1 MAKVIVLNN
10 IFDTRDTNV
19 IDVEKAQSV
28 RDILYEGKYDIPDYS
43 SQVEVYDPDTG
54 ETSYLSLEDDKEQ
67 GLNVC
72 IKVNGLTKDLD
83 YVVQPAD
90 AVVVEILPAANA
102 GRTFEN
108 SLGNIFTVVGAIMM
122 GAAALYITSL
132 TGGAAIP
139 FLAKAGLVIGGLLV
153 AAGTLLIWD
162 SLRDAHEETATKK
175 TLTEEQR
182 KTLEGASNQ
191 NLVDMPFPVVVGKIA
206 VTPYTVGTQYNELVY
221 TGNGDNQ
228 YEELFGSRMRT
239 TQLLAIGYAPLL
251 LKDIK
256 FDELVAA
263 HNHNNVLVGELS
275 YLNNDPEITGHVD
288 STFNGK
294 PQVADIESK
303 WRGNK
308 VRLEISQFGSD
319 RKIYPF
325 TVKQQKVDA
334 PLLYCYDEDYKEV
347 ANEKYI
353 SWQGGSFPC
362 GMRTNTIRFSDGVPY
377 KIVVGIDIPNGLW
390 GANSI
395 KDSSATRYSKI
406 PMNLVVQWRPVYKY
420 ITDNNLDS
428 EGYAGD
434 VYDRNV
440 DGYGVLRYSGWRN
453 FTGTSN
459 LDGMWAGPVPQVT
472 YTGPGITY
480 RVYKVDNTPAYRDGF
495 YGYFVNSTGTTLTGT
510 FHKVQKRLNET
521 ALFREKLLVLIKQWE
536 REHTTRETF
545 INAITPTK
553 GYVTIVNENG
563 TRSILSYQSYWKSYI
578 YPEIKEAVP
587 DSVRLNLE
595 EQARQYARNK
605 VASQDADWCASH
617 ENTTSVT
624 TWHKM
629 SATEI
634 ANAVNNGWMSSS
646 SHEETRK
653 VWNGPSGAYSYGGGY
668 WGNKKVTVTTY
679 TSLNG
684 RVKIQ
689 NGVPYILDGQYANTI
704 AQTEVS
710 ANKGL
715 SPHTSGDSNPTWYG
729 VRCFSLGKFSLGK
742 SFYQHNSKADP
753 DFSSALSIGGDDV
766 EHAKDEMRFE
776 ISTELTQE
784 DILDLINRNPMS
796 IRAGEDGEVPELLGK
811 TSCTIDSIQVRVV
824 RLTPCYLEKQGKNSE
839 KEFDPSYKYADVV
852 KWSYIKTYC
861 VDKQKILDSIDEK
874 SQDAIVD
881 GQPVKIAPIDCS
893 LETFDSTDEN
903 IHSYPTWNTWNIMS
917 MRSVPVAKDDEE
929 KLCLLGIEAEPD
941 QLGVMSDSLNKV
953 SLTAA
958 AVTPALRD
966 SYIRYWYTDG
976 TDYWKYDSYDTLETK
991 NSEELY
997 LQFAANDLRWKRT
1010 TQEEFE
1016 DAHKAALTKDGVAL
1030 EGYWYS
1036 EMHNAWDK
1044 KWFPAKIEKRQCIQY
1059 ITDANGEIVY
1069 NDGGEPLIEMTRDGN
1084 DWIPYIYKE
1093 MARNTDTL
1101 GRWIASNAF
1110 INTFTDRNSIGQL
1123 LGVACGQSLGRNSYF
1138 YNSLN
1143 DDKFIRFWYEDDENG
1158 KYYYYDTDDTEVDLE
1173 HKPVWSDDGDEYDLP
1188 QWTYDGWAEG
1198 SEIEFRSA
1206 TLVEIGGGYYYSIRK
1221 ADNAFNMMAL
1231 KEAFEYTEAID
1242 IGKSTVGAIPYK
1254 CNMYIT
1260 AQQKALAI
1268 MQTILVTA
1276 RAFWFYD
1283 EYGRFEIHND
1293 KPKMNPVLMITDE
1306 NSIQSSNMRDF
1317 SKGIAG
1323 YHLTFND
1330 EANGFQ
1336 QGEVYVLREGQTRN
1350 AHTRDIIDQTIN
1362 GVTNAE
1368 QVWSLGAYMLACSI
1382 TQKESW
1388 TRKLNHVGGN
1398 LTIGSLVSV
1407 QSSTLMIG
1415 TDTSGRI
1422 AKLIEDENFIYG
1434 FICDLTYDYRE
1445 EYGQEGENV
1454 QGCSIFQA
1462 GAKNHSKV
1470 VTLRFANAAQQQQGI
1485 AVDTE
1490 DPEYAGNNGV
1500 YANLKGQTNLV
1511 LFEKKIIKQ
1520 VEREFEQ
1527 GPDEATDTK
1536 VFTQFIP
1543 KPGDIVAFGNV
1554 GSITKLGVVYQ
1565 LTYDEKHHVTA
1576 SIYPYYDSIY
1586 HAGRS
1591 LPVLE
1596 SSMTKLPYNDTPPV
1610 DFSASMSDVSDALE
1624 EANKNIRVVVQEIVD
1639 GDTQSDAK
1647 PDTPVMLGVYAFE
1660 KEITGKA
1667 RADGAG
1673 LRNSVVSVDWQM
1685 FKWTSDVVE
1694 TDDDQWDWV
1703 DAGTTPTLNLTY
1715 LFDRETDGYPEADD
1729 LNGEESVWFFRCR
1742 ITNQYGND
1750 SEWSRKMAVQTAGTY
1765 GTWALNAPAVNAS
1778 VTSRYVT
1785 LKLSQP
1791 PRADGKEL
1799 YGNTRYRVEVMR
1811 PDVDSTYYKPAT
1823 GLNPYASESNYKDGS
1838 GYVISDGTY
1847 VQVMPLKGQDTELI
1861 ENTLYM
1867 FRITAENEAGI
1878 SESTVINTVT
1888 ECDSIRDIVKAKE
1901 TAKEAYISQLSAIS
1915 ANMGCISGGSF
1926 NGSQTNYWELSS
1938 FVDDNNVNHHEGA
1951 FRVGGDKEYMW
1962 VIPVDEFGNDITSS
1976 TPASVR
1982 PASYRIEFQVGSFHV
1997 NSTATEMNGD
2007 FIIQENQDSIDRI
2020 KVTPRGVYL
2029 EHRANAES
2037 PWVLIAGQNTNGVQS
2052 QQLYSEASLIVS
2064 NQDIDQRRQEKT
2076 DIGTPYIS
2084 ENSQV
2089 YHFDTDVADQNKV
2102 DDLSIVPS
2110 DSYSLVDE
2118 QYGKDYKPAILAVSP
2133 FSTVAKSIMGLV
2145 SITKEFTAG
2154 TFTVDFWCK
2163 FLTNENFTL
2172 FDLSTPAESVVI
2184 KTKKGECFLYEK
2196 AETEECPMFAEQD
2209 MPTYAM
2215 WEPVP
2220 VVKCPMYHTA
2230 DGEECQMMKKDDTVS
2245 RMYRAT
2251 DTQFFQSVDYAQKID
2266 GEYTKVVP
2274 TPLTYDSFAEEG
2286 LYVETC
2292 NYNTPDGEC
2301 TTLEYEG
2308 SSFERR
2314 VISWSDEGKDEG
2326 LLPHK
2331 FNSGDWIHCAV
2342 VFSEGRVKVFLGVTD
2357 GTVASVSFIRNSETA
2372 LLTSLV
2378 LNSQKKSMLFDEL
2391 LVDTTT
2397 AESLEVF
2404 TCNTVQRRPWGA
2416 LPYSD
2421 ERNYFILE
2429 AENTDL
2435 IKTNIGKSSELRA
2448 DLSDFMLPVGAV
2460 FRSTVDETP
2469 HFTGSWVLLYTETLG
2484 GKTIYNYERIS

>member
-1 MAKVIVLNN
+1 MAKVIVFND

-19 IDVEKAQSV
+19 IDVEKVQTV
-28 RDILYEGKYDIPDYS
+28 RDVLYEGKYNVRDYG

-54 ETSYLSLEDDKEQ
+54 ETSYLAIKDDGGQE
-67 GLNVC
+67 LNVC
-72 IKVNGLTKDLD
+72 VKVNGLVKDLD
-83 YVVQPAD
+83 YEIQPAD
-90 AVVVEILPAANA
+90 AVIVEILPAAS
-102 GRTFEN
+102 GMKTGEGF
-108 SLGNIFTVVGAIMM
+108 LGTIFTAVGALAMTI
-122 GAAALYITSL
+122 GAVMLTAA
-132 TGGAAIP
+132 TGGTAVPLLLMI
-139 FLAKAGLVIGGLLV
+139 GGGLLV
-153 AAGTLLIWD
+153 GVGTLMIM
-162 SLRDAHEETATKK
+162 DALKFDYPDEQKAGKN
-175 TLTEEQR
+175 LTEEQK
-182 KTLEGASNQ
+182 KTLEGATNQ
-191 NLVDMPFPVVVGKIA
+191 NLVDTPFPIVVGKIS

-239 TQLLAIGYAPLL
+239 SQLLAIGYAPLL
-251 LKDIK
+251 LSDIK

-275 YLNNDPEITGHVD
+275 YLNNDPDMTGHRD
-288 STFNGK
+288 TTFNGK

-334 PLLYCYDEDYKEV
+334 PLLYCYDEMYKEV
-347 ANEKYI
+347 ADEKFI

-377 KIVVGIDIPNGLW
+377 KIVVGIDIPGGLW
-390 GANSI
+390 AANNI
-395 KDSSATRYSKI
+395 KDKSETRYSKI

-428 EGYAGD
+428 VGYAGD

-453 FTGTSN
+453 FSGTSN

-472 YTGPGITY
+472 YTGPGVSY
-480 RVYKVDNTPAYRDGF
+480 RVYKVGDTPAYRDGF
-495 YGYFVNSTGTTLTGT
+495 YGYFVNSTGLSLTGT
-510 FHKVQKRLNET
+510 FHKVQKRLDET
-521 ALFREKLLVLIKQWE
+521 ALYRERLLVLIKEWE
-536 REHTTRETF
+536 REHTTRESF

-563 TRSILSYQSYWKSYI
+563 TRSVMSYQSYWKSYI
-578 YPEIKEAVP
+578 YPEIKEVLP
-587 DSVRLNLE
+587 DSTRLTLE
-595 EQARQYARNK
+595 EQARIYARNK

-617 ENTTSVT
+617 ENTTSAT

-653 VWNGPSGAYSYGGGY
+653 VWNGPGVASAGY
-668 WGNKKVTVTTY
+668 WVSGYWEDKKVTVTTY
-679 TSLNG
+679 TSLDG

-715 SPHTSGDSNPTWYG
+715 SSGTSGDCNPTWYG
-729 VRCFSLGKFSLGK
+729 VRCFSLGKFSLGRT
-742 SFYQHNSKADP
+742 FYGENSKADP
-753 DFSSALSIGGDDV
+753 DFSNPLSIGGNDV
-766 EHAKDEMRFE
+766 DHVKDEMRFE
-776 ISTELTQE
+776 ISAELTQE
-784 DILDLINRNPMS
+784 DILDLLNRNPMS

-811 TSCTIDSIQVRVV
+811 TSCTIDSIQVRIV
-824 RLTPCYLEKQGKNSE
+824 RLTPCYVDSNSGE
-839 KEFDPSYKYADVV
+839 IKYKYSDVV

-861 VDKQKILDSIDEK
+861 VDKQKILDSIDGK

-997 LQFAANDLRWKRT
+997 LEFAANDLRWKRT

-1016 DAHKAALTKDGVAL
+1016 DTHKAALTKDGVAL

-1044 KWFPAKIEKRQCIQY
+1044 KWFPAKVEKRQCVQY

-1069 NDGGEPLIEMTRDGN
+1069 NEAGDPLIEMTRDGN
-1084 DWIPYIYKE
+1084 DWVPFIYRE
-1093 MARNTDTL
+1093 MARNTDSI

-1110 INTFTDRNSIGQL
+1110 INTFTDRNSMGQL

-1206 TLVEIGGGYYYSIRK
+1206 TLVDLGGGYFYSIRK

-1242 IGKSTVGAIPYK
+1242 IGKSAVGAIPYK

-1260 AQQKALAI
+1260 NQQKSLAL

-1306 NSIQSSNMRDF
+1306 NSLQSSNTRDF

-1323 YHLTFND
+1323 YHITFND

-1350 AHTRDIIDQTIN
+1350 AHTRDILDQTIN

-1368 QVWSLGAYMLACSI
+1368 QAWCLGAYMLACSI

-1388 TRKLNHVGGN
+1388 SRKLNHVGGN

-1647 PDTPVMLGVYAFE
+1647 PDTPVMLGVHAFE

-1694 TDDDQWDWV
+1694 TDDDLWDWV
-1703 DAGTTPTLNLTY
+1703 DAGTTPTLNLSY

-1811 PDVDSTYYKPAT
+1811 PDIDNDYYKPAT
-1823 GLNPYASESNYKDGS
+1823 GLNPYAAEDNYKDGS

-1878 SESTVINTVT
+1878 SQSTEVNTVA

-1915 ANMGCISGGSF
+1915 ANMGTISGGSF

-1962 VIPVDEFGNDITSS
+1962 VIPVDEYGNDITSS

-2007 FIIQENQDSIDRI
+2007 FILMLPDNPSERARITPYGVFFETKDANGNWIDI
-2020 KVTPRGVYL
+2020 VHQSKTGTVTPSVQA
-2029 EHRANAES
+2029 EETTANGSLVVTNATMAQRRMNGSDIGLPLPAQDAEV
-2037 PWVLIAGQNTNGVQS
+2037 WHYDTDFLNQHGVQTLVMEES
-2052 QQLYSEASLIVS
+2052 TAPHHVEPCLVGE
-2064 NQDIDQRRQEKT
+2064 
-2076 DIGTPYIS
+2076 
-2084 ENSQV
+2084 
-2089 YHFDTDVADQNKV
+2089 
-2102 DDLSIVPS
+2102 DDAVPAGS
-2110 DSYSLVDE
+2110 
-2118 QYGKDYKPAILAVSP
+2118 GINTFKPALLAIAP
-2133 FSTVAKSIMGLV
+2133 YATVAKSCYGNYSLLKTIGASNSWQV
-2145 SITKEFTAG
+2145 EFWMKQ
-2154 TFTVDFWCK
+2154 VWQ
-2163 FLTNENFTL
+2163 ENQTL
-2172 FDLSTPAESVVI
+2172 FDIGNSQQSIALKILNREPNYNDPLEEEPPYNTETEQSEFIPYNTVIESDVYLEYTSPAGTDRRRNIEFNLNSWYHIGIFCDGENITVFISEATTRSSYVFEQQAAFVNDINISINPSKELMCLDELMVSPTVMGSQSVFNQNSNDRIPFGALDKDEKHFVLDVDNSKVWTNLFDAENVQDKIRDIVGIEKSYIRNQNILDEMEEINIPSDENNPLEFEYDGFLYLNRLSTSASITFKVYLNGIEIHLSGTDAAYAGLPFV
-2184 KTKKGECFLYEK
+2184 KG
-2196 AETEECPMFAEQD
+2196 D
-2209 MPTYAM
+2209 
-2215 WEPVP
+2215 
-2220 VVKCPMYHTA
+2220 
-2230 DGEECQMMKKDDTVS
+2230 
-2245 RMYRAT
+2245 
-2251 DTQFFQSVDYAQKID
+2251 
-2266 GEYTKVVP
+2266 
-2274 TPLTYDSFAEEG
+2274 
-2286 LYVETC
+2286 
-2292 NYNTPDGEC
+2292 
-2301 TTLEYEG
+2301 
-2308 SSFERR
+2308 
-2314 VISWSDEGKDEG
+2314 
-2326 LLPHK
+2326 
-2331 FNSGDWIHCAV
+2331 
-2342 VFSEGRVKVFLGVTD
+2342 
-2357 GTVASVSFIRNSETA
+2357 
-2372 LLTSLV
+2372 
-2378 LNSQKKSMLFDEL
+2378 
-2391 LVDTTT
+2391 
-2397 AESLEVF
+2397 
-2404 TCNTVQRRPWGA
+2404 
-2416 LPYSD
+2416 
-2421 ERNYFILE
+2421 
-2429 AENTDL
+2429 
-2435 IKTNIGKSSELRA
+2435 
-2448 DLSDFMLPVGAV
+2448 
-2460 FRSTVDETP
+2460 
-2469 HFTGSWVLLYTETLG
+2469 
-2484 GKTIYNYERIS
+2484 TIYLQNSTASSLNTATTRVRYYKLRDYTGR

>member
-1 MAKVIVLNN
+1 MAKVIVFNN

-19 IDVEKAQSV
+19 IEVQKVQTV
-28 RDILYEGKYDIPDYS
+28 RDVLYEGKYDVPSYG

-54 ETSYLSLEDDKEQ
+54 ETSYLSIEDDAGQ

-72 IKVNGLTKDLD
+72 VKVNGLVRDLD
-83 YVVQPAD
+83 YEIQPAD
-90 AVVVEILPAANA
+90 AVIVEILPAASGMKSA
-102 GRTFEN
+102 EGV
-108 SLGNIFTVVGAIMM
+108 LGTIFTVVGALAMTI
-122 GAAALYITSL
+122 GAGMLAVA
-132 TGGAAIP
+132 TGGSAVPLLLMI
-139 FLAKAGLVIGGLLV
+139 GGGLLV
-153 AAGTLLIWD
+153 GVGTLMIM
-162 SLRDAHEETATKK
+162 DALKFDYPDEQKAGKN
-175 TLTEEQR
+175 LTEEQK
-182 KTLEGASNQ
+182 KTLEGATNQ
-191 NLVDMPFPVVVGKIA
+191 NLVDTPFPIVVGKIS

-239 TQLLAIGYAPLL
+239 SQLLAIGYAPLL
-251 LKDIK
+251 LSDIK

-275 YLNNDPEITGHVD
+275 YLNNDPDMTGHRD
-288 STFNGK
+288 TTFNGK

-334 PLLYCYDEDYKEV
+334 PLLYCYDEMYKEV
-347 ANEKYI
+347 ADEKFI

-377 KIVVGIDIPNGLW
+377 KIVVGIDIPGGLW
-390 GANSI
+390 AANNI
-395 KDSSATRYSKI
+395 KDKSETRYSKI

-428 EGYAGD
+428 VGYAGD

-453 FTGTSN
+453 FSGTSN

-472 YTGPGITY
+472 YTGPGVSY
-480 RVYKVDNTPAYRDGF
+480 RVYKVGDTPAYRDGF
-495 YGYFVNSTGTTLTGT
+495 YGYFVNSTGLSLTGT
-510 FHKVQKRLNET
+510 FHKVQKRLDET
-521 ALFREKLLVLIKQWE
+521 ALYRERLLVLIKEWE
-536 REHTTRETF
+536 REHTTRESF

-563 TRSILSYQSYWKSYI
+563 TRSVMSYQSYWKSYI
-578 YPEIKEAVP
+578 YPEIKEVLP
-587 DSVRLNLE
+587 DSTRLTLE
-595 EQARQYARNK
+595 EQARIYARNK

-617 ENTTSVT
+617 ENTTSAT

-646 SHEETRK
+646 SHEETRE

-668 WGNKKVTVTTY
+668 WENIKVTVTTY
-679 TSLNG
+679 TALDG

-715 SPHTSGDSNPTWYG
+715 SPHTSGDCNPTWYG
-729 VRCFSLGKFSLGK
+729 VRCFSLGKFSLGRT
-742 SFYQHNSKADP
+742 FYGENSKADP
-753 DFSSALSIGGDDV
+753 DFSNPLSIGGNDV
-766 EHAKDEMRFE
+766 DHVKDEMRFE
-776 ISTELTQE
+776 ISAELTQE
-784 DILDLINRNPMS
+784 DILDLLNRNPMS
-796 IRAGEDGEVPELLGK
+796 IRAGEDSEVPELLGK
-811 TSCTIDSIQVRVV
+811 TSCTIDSIQVRIV
-824 RLTPCYLEKQGKNSE
+824 RLTPCYVDSNSGE
-839 KEFDPSYKYADVV
+839 IKYKYSDVV

-861 VDKQKILDSIDEK
+861 VDKQKILDSIDGK

-893 LETFDSTDEN
+893 LETFDSTDEK

-997 LQFAANDLRWKRT
+997 LDFAANDLRWKRT

-1044 KWFPAKIEKRQCIQY
+1044 KWFPAKIEKRQCVQY

-1069 NDGGEPLIEMTRDGN
+1069 NEAGDPLIEMTRDGN
-1084 DWIPYIYKE
+1084 DWVPFIYRE
-1093 MARNTDTL
+1093 MARNTDSI

-1110 INTFTDRNSIGQL
+1110 INTFTDRNSMGQL

-1206 TLVEIGGGYYYSIRK
+1206 TLVDLGGGYFYSIRK

-1242 IGKSTVGAIPYK
+1242 IGKSAVGAIPYK

-1260 AQQKALAI
+1260 NQQKSLAL

-1293 KPKMNPVLMITDE
+1293 KPKKNPVLMITDE
-1306 NSIQSSNMRDF
+1306 NSLQSSNTRDF

-1323 YHLTFND
+1323 YHITFND

-1350 AHTRDIIDQTIN
+1350 AHTRDILDQTIN

-1368 QVWSLGAYMLACSI
+1368 QAWCLGAYMLACSI

-1388 TRKLNHVGGN
+1388 SRKLNHVGGS

-1647 PDTPVMLGVYAFE
+1647 PDTPVMLGVHAFE

-1667 RADGAG
+1667 RSDGAG

-1694 TDDDQWDWV
+1694 TDDDLWDWV
-1703 DAGTTPTLNLTY
+1703 DAGTTPTLNLSY

-1750 SEWSRKMAVQTAGTY
+1750 SEWSRKMAVQTTGTY

-1811 PDVDSTYYKPAT
+1811 PDIDHDYYKPAT
-1823 GLNPYASESNYKDGS
+1823 GLNPYAAEDNYKDGS

-2007 FIIQENQDSIDRI
+2007 FIIQENQDSVDRI
-2020 KVTPRGVYL
+2020 KVTPQGVYL

-2064 NQDIDQRRQEKT
+2064 NQGIDQRRQEKT

-2084 ENSQV
+2084 EDSQV
-2089 YHFDTDVADQNKV
+2089 YHFDTDIADQNKV

-2118 QYGKDYKPAILAVSP
+2118 QYGKDYTPAILAVSP

-2163 FLTNENFTL
+2163 FLTNEDFTL

-2274 TPLTYDSFAEEG
+2274 TALTYDSFAEGG

-2314 VISWSDEGKDEG
+2314 VISWSDEDKDEG

-2460 FRSTVDETP
+2460 FRSTVDEAP

>member
-19 IDVEKAQSV
+19 IDVEKVQSV
-28 RDILYEGKYDIPDYS
+28 RDILYEGKYDVPDYS

-90 AVVVEILPAANA
+90 AVFVEILPAANA

-206 VTPYTVGTQYNELVY
+206 VTPYTVGTQYNDLVY
-221 TGNGDNQ
+221 TGTGNEENGHYD
-228 YEELFGSRMRT
+228 ELFGSRMRT
-239 TQLLAIGYAPLL
+239 TQLLAIGYAPLI

-347 ANEKYI
+347 ADEKYI
-353 SWQGGSFPC
+353 SWQGTSFPR
-362 GMRTNTIRFSDGVPY
+362 GTRTNTIRFSDGVPY

-428 EGYAGD
+428 VGYAGD

-472 YTGPGITY
+472 YTGPGVTY

-595 EQARQYARNK
+595 EQSRQYARDK
-605 VASQDADWCASH
+605 VASQDADWCATH
-617 ENTTSVT
+617 ENTSTQV

-629 SATEI
+629 SASEI
-634 ANAVNNGWMSSS
+634 ASAVNQGLLSSS

-668 WGNKKVTVTTY
+668 WENKKVTVTTY
-679 TSLNG
+679 TPLDGSIKMCG
-684 RVKIQ
+684 
-689 NGVPYILDGQYANTI
+689 GVPYIMDGTYLNSI
-704 AQTEVS
+704 AQIEVS

-715 SPHTSGDSNPTWYG
+715 SKQTSGDSNPTWYG

-742 SFYQHNSKADP
+742 SFYQHNSKTDP

-1093 MARNTDTL
+1093 MARNTDSL

-1143 DDKFIRFWYEDDENG
+1143 EDKFIRFWYEDDENG

-1221 ADNAFNMMAL
+1221 ADNAFNMMVL

-1293 KPKMNPVLMITDE
+1293 KPKVNPVLMITDE

-1610 DFSASMSDVSDALE
+1610 DFSASMSDISNAIE
-1624 EANKNIRVVVQEIVD
+1624 EANKNTNAAINGIIN
-1639 GDTQSDAK
+1639 GGTNSDAI
-1647 PDTPVMLGVYAFE
+1647 PDTPVMLDARAYE
-1660 KEITGKA
+1660 QEIVLKA
-1667 RADGAG
+1667 RTDGSG
-1673 LRNSVVSVDWQM
+1673 LKNSVVSVEWQV
-1685 FKWTSDVVE
+1685 FKWTSEVE
-1694 TDDDQWDWV
+1694 EVDDSLWEWE
-1703 DAGTTPTLNLTY
+1703 DAATSPTLGANY
-1715 LFDRETDGYPEADD
+1715 MFNRSTDGFPESED
-1729 LNGEESVWFFRCR
+1729 LNGVESAWFFRCR
-1742 ITNQYGND
+1742 VKNQYNNY
-1750 SEWSRKMAVQTAGTY
+1750 SEWSRKMVVQTEDY
-1765 GTWALNAPAVNAS
+1765 GTWKLAAPTVNVKIMDRTA
-1778 VTSRYVT
+1778 T
-1785 LKLSQP
+1785 LILSQP
-1791 PRADGKEL
+1791 VRSDDRQV
-1799 YGNTRYRVEVMR
+1799 YGTVRYRVQIKRVTESEDPVCV
-1811 PDVDSTYYKPAT
+1811 PDSQYYKPAT
-1823 GLNPYASESNYKDGS
+1823 SLNPYPEYNAQNVITAANETNYRDGE
-1838 GYVISDGTY
+1838 GYVISGQTY
-1847 VQVMPLKGQDTELI
+1847 IQTLPLVGQGSKNI
-1861 ENTLYM
+1861 
-1867 FRITAENEAGI
+1867 
-1878 SESTVINTVT
+1878 INTDYMYSVCAESEADVSAAREALAT
-1888 ECDSIRDIVKAKE
+1888 VVCTSIRDIVKAKE
-1901 TAKEAYISQLSAIS
+1901 TAKEAYITELAALSANLGKIS
-1915 ANMGCISGGSF
+1915 
-1926 NGSQTNYWELSS
+1926 NGSLNGSASNFWELSS
-1938 FVDDNNVNHHEGA
+1938 FIDDDNINHHEGA
-1951 FRVGGDKEYMW
+1951 FRVGGRNEYLH
-1962 VIPVDEFGNDITSS
+1962 VIPVDENGHDITNA
-1976 TPASVR
+1976 TPISV
-1982 PASYRIEFQVGSFHV
+1982 PIASYRIEFQIGNF
-1997 NSTATEMNGD
+1997 
-2007 FIIQENQDSIDRI
+2007 
-2020 KVTPRGVYL
+2020 K
-2029 EHRANAES
+2029 
-2037 PWVLIAGQNTNGVQS
+2037 VQS
-2052 QQLYSEASLIVS
+2052 EKSNFINGLAVYNGQDYSERLYLTYKGILR
-2064 NQDIDQRRQEKT
+2064 QRLPGATSSDEW
-2076 DIGTPYIS
+2076 DNAPEG
-2084 ENSQV
+2084 
-2089 YHFDTDVADQNKV
+2089 
-2102 DDLSIVPS
+2102 SIES
-2110 DSYSLVDE
+2110 
-2118 QYGKDYKPAILAVSP
+2118 ILTAAV
-2133 FSTVAKSIMGLV
+2133 
-2145 SITKEFTAG
+2145 
-2154 TFTVDFWCK
+2154 
-2163 FLTNENFTL
+2163 
-2172 FDLSTPAESVVI
+2172 
-2184 KTKKGECFLYEK
+2184 
-2196 AETEECPMFAEQD
+2196 TEEENTVYANISADE
-2209 MPTYAM
+2209 MPGKA
-2215 WEPVP
+2215 WLLEN
-2220 VVKCPMYHTA
+2220 
-2230 DGEECQMMKKDDTVS
+2230 
-2245 RMYRAT
+2245 
-2251 DTQFFQSVDYAQKID
+2251 TQVAYVFQS
-2266 GEYTKVVP
+2266 
-2274 TPLTYDSFAEEG
+2274 
-2286 LYVETC
+2286 
-2292 NYNTPDGEC
+2292 
-2301 TTLEYEG
+2301 
-2308 SSFERR
+2308 
-2314 VISWSDEGKDEG
+2314 
-2326 LLPHK
+2326 
-2331 FNSGDWIHCAV
+2331 
-2342 VFSEGRVKVFLGVTD
+2342 GVTD
-2357 GTVASVSFIRNSETA
+2357 LNGANQENLVLSADNIADADTGCPSLNADGTAVGKAYEGNIAIDSQKNVMYWNKGGLKRVTPSASAAFTA
-2372 LLTSLV
+2372 AKAAFDANKSTDWGLTSQQVAAL
-2378 LNSQKKSMLFDEL
+2378 
-2391 LVDTTT
+2391 T
-2397 AESLEVF
+2397 LE
-2404 TCNTVQRRPWGA
+2404 
-2416 LPYSD
+2416 
-2421 ERNYFILE
+2421 
-2429 AENTDL
+2429 
-2435 IKTNIGKSSELRA
+2435 
-2448 DLSDFMLPVGAV
+2448 FMEGL
-2460 FRSTVDETP
+2460 
-2469 HFTGSWVLLYTETLG
+2469 
-2484 GKTIYNYERIS
+2484 

>member
-1 MAKVIVLNN
+1 MAKVIVFND

-19 IDVEKAQSV
+19 IDVEKVQTV
-28 RDILYEGKYDIPDYS
+28 RDVLYEGKYNVRDYG

-54 ETSYLSLEDDKEQ
+54 ETSYLAIKDDGGQE
-67 GLNVC
+67 LNVC
-72 IKVNGLTKDLD
+72 VKVNGLVKDLD
-83 YVVQPAD
+83 YEIQPAD
-90 AVVVEILPAANA
+90 AVIVEILPAASGMKTA
-102 GRTFEN
+102 EGF
-108 SLGNIFTVVGAIMM
+108 LGTVFTVVGALAMTIGAGML
-122 GAAALYITSL
+122 AAA
-132 TGGAAIP
+132 TGGTTVPLLLMI
-139 FLAKAGLVIGGLLV
+139 GGGLLV
-153 AAGTLLIWD
+153 GAGTLMIM
-162 SLRDAHEETATKK
+162 DALKFDYPDEQKAGKN
-175 TLTEEQR
+175 LTEEQK
-182 KTLEGASNQ
+182 KTLEGATNQ
-191 NLVDMPFPVVVGKIA
+191 NLVDTPFPIVVGKIS

-239 TQLLAIGYAPLL
+239 SQLLAIGYAPLL
-251 LKDIK
+251 LSDIK

-275 YLNNDPEITGHVD
+275 YLNNDPDMTGHRD
-288 STFNGK
+288 TTFNGK

-334 PLLYCYDEDYKEV
+334 PLLYCYDEMYKEV
-347 ANEKYI
+347 ADEKYI

-377 KIVVGIDIPNGLW
+377 KIVVGIDIPGGLW
-390 GANSI
+390 AANNI
-395 KDSSATRYSKI
+395 KDKSETRYSKI

-428 EGYAGD
+428 VGYAGD

-453 FTGTSN
+453 FSGTSS

-472 YTGPGITY
+472 YTGPGISY
-480 RVYKVDNTPAYRDGF
+480 RVYKVGDTPAYRDGF
-495 YGYFVNSTGTTLTGT
+495 YGYFVNSTGLSLTGT

-521 ALFREKLLVLIKQWE
+521 ALYRERLLVLIKEWE
-536 REHTTRETF
+536 REHTTRESF

-563 TRSILSYQSYWKSYI
+563 TRSVMSYQSYWKSYI
-578 YPEIKEAVP
+578 YPEIKEVLP
-587 DSVRLNLE
+587 DSTRLTLE
-595 EQARQYARNK
+595 EQARIYARNK

-617 ENTTSVT
+617 ENTS
-624 TWHKM
+624 
-629 SATEI
+629 TEI
-634 ANAVNNGWMSSS
+634 TWRKMTALEIYKAKNNGQLTAEG
-646 SHEETRK
+646 HEQTVK
-653 VWNGPSGAYSYGGGY
+653 VWNGPSGAYGYGGGY
-668 WGNKKVTVTTY
+668 WENKKITWTTY
-679 TSLNG
+679 TSNDPG
-684 RVKIQ
+684 IKIQ
-689 NGVPYILDGQYANTI
+689 NGVPYISEASNSMI
-704 AQTEVS
+704 AAIEVR

-715 SPHTSGDSNPTWYG
+715 SNSSSLDCNPTWYG
-729 VRCFSLGKFSLGK
+729 VRCFSLGKFSLGRT
-742 SFYQHNSKADP
+742 FYGENSKADP
-753 DFSSALSIGGDDV
+753 DFSSPLSIGGNDV
-766 EHAKDEMRFE
+766 DHVKDEMRFE
-776 ISTELTQE
+776 ICTELTQE
-784 DILDLINRNPMS
+784 DILDLLNRNPMS

-824 RLTPCYLEKQGKNSE
+824 RLTPCYVDSNSGE
-839 KEFDPSYKYADVV
+839 IKYKYSDVV

-861 VDKQKILDSIDEK
+861 VDKQKILDSIDGK

-893 LETFDSTDEN
+893 LETFDSTDEK

-917 MRSVPVAKDDEE
+917 MRSVPVSKDDEE

-997 LQFAANDLRWKRT
+997 LEFAANDLRWKRT

-1016 DAHKAALTKDGVAL
+1016 DTHKAALTKDGVAL

-1044 KWFPAKIEKRQCIQY
+1044 KWFPAKVEKRQCVQY

-1069 NDGGEPLIEMTRDGN
+1069 NDAGDPLIEMTRDGN
-1084 DWIPYIYKE
+1084 DWVPFIYRE
-1093 MARNTDTL
+1093 MARNTDSI

-1110 INTFTDRNSIGQL
+1110 INTFTDRNSMGQL
-1123 LGVACGQSLGRNSYF
+1123 LGVACGQGLGRNAYF

-1206 TLVEIGGGYYYSIRK
+1206 TLVDLGGGYFYSIRK

-1242 IGKSTVGAIPYK
+1242 IGKIAVGAIPYK

-1260 AQQKALAI
+1260 NQQKALAL

-1283 EYGRFEIHND
+1283 EYGRFEVHND
-1293 KPKMNPVLMITDE
+1293 KPKKNPVLMITDE
-1306 NSIQSSNMRDF
+1306 NSLQSSNTRDF

-1368 QVWSLGAYMLACSI
+1368 QAWCLGAYMLACSI

-1388 TRKLNHVGGN
+1388 SRKLNHVGGS

-1407 QSSTLMIG
+1407 QGSTLMIG

-1610 DFSASMSDVSDALE
+1610 DFGASMSDISDAIE
-1624 EANKNIRVVVQEIVD
+1624 EANKNTNAAINGIIN
-1639 GDTQSDAK
+1639 GGTNSDAI
-1647 PDTPVMLGVYAFE
+1647 PDTPVMLDARAYE
-1660 KEITGKA
+1660 QEIVLKA
-1667 RADGAG
+1667 RTDGSG
-1673 LRNSVVSVDWQM
+1673 LKNSVVSVEWQV
-1685 FKWTSDVVE
+1685 FKWTSEVE
-1694 TDDDQWDWV
+1694 EVDDSLWEWE
-1703 DAGTTPTLNLTY
+1703 DAATSPTLGANY
-1715 LFDRETDGYPEADD
+1715 IFNRSTDGFPESED
-1729 LNGEESVWFFRCR
+1729 LNGVESAWFFRCR
-1742 ITNQYGND
+1742 VKNQYNNY
-1750 SEWSRKMAVQTAGTY
+1750 SEWSRKMVVQTEDY
-1765 GTWALNAPAVNAS
+1765 GTWKLAAPTVNVKIMDRTA
-1778 VTSRYVT
+1778 T
-1785 LKLSQP
+1785 LILSQP
-1791 PRADGKEL
+1791 VRSDDRQV
-1799 YGNTRYRVEVMR
+1799 YGTVRYRVQIKRVTESKDPVCV
-1811 PDVDSTYYKPAT
+1811 PDSQYYKPAT
-1823 GLNPYASESNYKDGS
+1823 SLNPYPEYNAQNIITAANETNYRDGE
-1838 GYVISDGTY
+1838 GYVISGQTY
-1847 VQVMPLKGQDTELI
+1847 IQTLPLVGQGSKNI
-1861 ENTLYM
+1861 
-1867 FRITAENEAGI
+1867 
-1878 SESTVINTVT
+1878 INTDYMYSVCAESEADVSAAREALAT
-1888 ECDSIRDIVKAKE
+1888 VVCTSIRDIVKAKE
-1901 TAKEAYISQLSAIS
+1901 TAKEAYITDLAALSANLGKIS
-1915 ANMGCISGGSF
+1915 
-1926 NGSQTNYWELSS
+1926 NGSLSGSATNFWELST
-1938 FVDDNNVNHHEGA
+1938 FVDDDNVNHHMGA
-1951 FRVGGDKEYMW
+1951 FRVGGRNEYLH
-1962 VIPVDEFGNDITSS
+1962 VIPVDENGHDITNA
-1976 TPASVR
+1976 TPISV
-1982 PASYRIEFQVGSFHV
+1982 PIASYRIEFQIGNF
-1997 NSTATEMNGD
+1997 
-2007 FIIQENQDSIDRI
+2007 
-2020 KVTPRGVYL
+2020 K
-2029 EHRANAES
+2029 
-2037 PWVLIAGQNTNGVQS
+2037 VQS
-2052 QQLYSEASLIVS
+2052 EKSNFINGLAAYNGQDYSERLYLTYKGILR
-2064 NQDIDQRRQEKT
+2064 QRLPGATSSDEW
-2076 DIGTPYIS
+2076 DNAPEG
-2084 ENSQV
+2084 
-2089 YHFDTDVADQNKV
+2089 
-2102 DDLSIVPS
+2102 SIES
-2110 DSYSLVDE
+2110 
-2118 QYGKDYKPAILAVSP
+2118 ILTAAV
-2133 FSTVAKSIMGLV
+2133 
-2145 SITKEFTAG
+2145 
-2154 TFTVDFWCK
+2154 
-2163 FLTNENFTL
+2163 
-2172 FDLSTPAESVVI
+2172 
-2184 KTKKGECFLYEK
+2184 
-2196 AETEECPMFAEQD
+2196 TEEGNTVYANISADE
-2209 MPTYAM
+2209 MPGKA
-2215 WEPVP
+2215 WLLEN
-2220 VVKCPMYHTA
+2220 
-2230 DGEECQMMKKDDTVS
+2230 
-2245 RMYRAT
+2245 
-2251 DTQFFQSVDYAQKID
+2251 TQVAYVFQS
-2266 GEYTKVVP
+2266 
-2274 TPLTYDSFAEEG
+2274 
-2286 LYVETC
+2286 
-2292 NYNTPDGEC
+2292 
-2301 TTLEYEG
+2301 
-2308 SSFERR
+2308 
-2314 VISWSDEGKDEG
+2314 
-2326 LLPHK
+2326 
-2331 FNSGDWIHCAV
+2331 
-2342 VFSEGRVKVFLGVTD
+2342 GVTD
-2357 GTVASVSFIRNSETA
+2357 LNGANQEN
-2372 LLTSLV
+2372 LV
-2378 LNSQKKSMLFDEL
+2378 LSADNIADADTGCPSLNADGTAVGKAYEGDIAIDSQKNVMYWNKGGLKRVTPSASAAFTAAKAAFDANKSTNWGL
-2391 LVDTTT
+2391 T
-2397 AESLEVF
+2397 AQQVAALTLE
-2404 TCNTVQRRPWGA
+2404 
-2416 LPYSD
+2416 
-2421 ERNYFILE
+2421 
-2429 AENTDL
+2429 
-2435 IKTNIGKSSELRA
+2435 
-2448 DLSDFMLPVGAV
+2448 FMEGL
-2460 FRSTVDETP
+2460 
-2469 HFTGSWVLLYTETLG
+2469 
-2484 GKTIYNYERIS
+2484 

>member
-1 MAKVIVLNN
+1 MAKVIVFND

-19 IDVEKAQSV
+19 IDVEKVQTV
-28 RDILYEGKYDIPDYS
+28 RDVLYEGKYNVRDYG

-54 ETSYLSLEDDKEQ
+54 ETSYLAIKDDGGQE
-67 GLNVC
+67 LNVC
-72 IKVNGLTKDLD
+72 VKVNGLAKDLD
-83 YVVQPAD
+83 YEIQPAD
-90 AVVVEILPAANA
+90 AVIVEILPASS
-102 GRTFEN
+102 GMKTGEGF
-108 SLGNIFTVVGAIMM
+108 LGTIFTAVGALAMTI
-122 GAAALYITSL
+122 GAVMLTAA
-132 TGGAAIP
+132 TGGTAVPLLLMI
-139 FLAKAGLVIGGLLV
+139 GGGLLV
-153 AAGTLLIWD
+153 GAGTLMIM
-162 SLRDAHEETATKK
+162 DALKFDYPDEQKAGKN
-175 TLTEEQR
+175 LTEEQK
-182 KTLEGASNQ
+182 KTLEGATNQ
-191 NLVDMPFPVVVGKIA
+191 NLVDTPFPIVVGKIS

-239 TQLLAIGYAPLL
+239 SQLLAIGYAPLL
-251 LKDIK
+251 LSDIK

-275 YLNNDPEITGHVD
+275 YLNNDPDMTGHRD
-288 STFNGK
+288 TTFNGK

-334 PLLYCYDEDYKEV
+334 PLLYCYDEMYKEV
-347 ANEKYI
+347 ADEKFI

-377 KIVVGIDIPNGLW
+377 KIVVGIDISGGLW
-390 GANSI
+390 AANNI
-395 KDSSATRYSKI
+395 KDKSETRYSKI

-428 EGYAGD
+428 VGYAGD

-453 FTGTSN
+453 FSGTSS

-472 YTGPGITY
+472 YTGPGVSY
-480 RVYKVDNTPAYRDGF
+480 RVYKVGDTPAYRDGF
-495 YGYFVNSTGTTLTGT
+495 YGYFVNSTGLSLTGT
-510 FHKVQKRLNET
+510 FHKVQKRLDET
-521 ALFREKLLVLIKQWE
+521 ALYRERLLVLIKEWE
-536 REHTTRETF
+536 REHTTRESF

-563 TRSILSYQSYWKSYI
+563 TRSVMSYQSYWKSYI
-578 YPEIKEAVP
+578 YPEIKEVLP
-587 DSVRLNLE
+587 DSTRLTLE
-595 EQARQYARNK
+595 EQARIYARNK

-617 ENTTSVT
+617 ENTTSAT

-668 WGNKKVTVTTY
+668 WENKKVTVTTY
-679 TSLNG
+679 TSLDG

-715 SPHTSGDSNPTWYG
+715 SPHTSGDCNPTWYG
-729 VRCFSLGKFSLGK
+729 VRCFSLGKFSLGRT
-742 SFYQHNSKADP
+742 FYGENSKADP
-753 DFSSALSIGGDDV
+753 DFSSPLSIGGNDV
-766 EHAKDEMRFE
+766 DHVKDEMRFE
-776 ISTELTQE
+776 ISAELTQE
-784 DILDLINRNPMS
+784 DILDLLNRNPMS

-811 TSCTIDSIQVRVV
+811 TSCTIDSIQVRIV
-824 RLTPCYLEKQGKNSE
+824 RLTPCYVDSNGGEIK
-839 KEFDPSYKYADVV
+839 YKYSDVV

-861 VDKQKILDSIDEK
+861 VDKQKILDSIDGK

-893 LETFDSTDEN
+893 LETFDSTDEK

-917 MRSVPVAKDDEE
+917 MRSVPVSKDDEE

-997 LQFAANDLRWKRT
+997 LEFAANDLRWKRT

-1016 DAHKAALTKDGVAL
+1016 DTHKAALTKDGVAL

-1044 KWFPAKIEKRQCIQY
+1044 KWFPAKVEKRQCVQY

-1069 NDGGEPLIEMTRDGN
+1069 NEAGDPLIEMTRDGN
-1084 DWIPYIYKE
+1084 DWVPFIYRE
-1093 MARNTDTL
+1093 MARNTDSI

-1110 INTFTDRNSIGQL
+1110 INTFTDRNSMGQL

-1158 KYYYYDTDDTEVDLE
+1158 KYYYYDTDDTEVDLK

-1206 TLVEIGGGYYYSIRK
+1206 TLVDLGGGYFYSIRK

-1242 IGKSTVGAIPYK
+1242 IGKSAVGAIPYK

-1260 AQQKALAI
+1260 NQQKSLAL

-1306 NSIQSSNMRDF
+1306 NSLQSSNTRDF

-1323 YHLTFND
+1323 YHITFND

-1350 AHTRDIIDQTIN
+1350 AHTRDILDQTIN

-1368 QVWSLGAYMLACSI
+1368 QAWCLGAYMLACSI

-1388 TRKLNHVGGN
+1388 SRKLNHVGGS

-1490 DPEYAGNNGV
+1490 ASEYAGNNGV

-1647 PDTPVMLGVYAFE
+1647 PDTPVMLGVHAFE

-1694 TDDDQWDWV
+1694 TDDDLWDWV

-1811 PDVDSTYYKPAT
+1811 PDIDHDYYKPAT
-1823 GLNPYASESNYKDGS
+1823 GLNPYAAEDNYKDGS

-2007 FIIQENQDSIDRI
+2007 FIIQENQDSVDRI

-2064 NQDIDQRRQEKT
+2064 NQGIDQRRQEKT

-2118 QYGKDYKPAILAVSP
+2118 QYGKDYTPAILAVSP

-2163 FLTNENFTL
+2163 FLTNEDFTL

-2274 TPLTYDSFAEEG
+2274 TALTYDSFAEGG

-2314 VISWSDEGKDEG
+2314 VISWSDEDKEEG

-2429 AENTDL
+2429 AENTAL